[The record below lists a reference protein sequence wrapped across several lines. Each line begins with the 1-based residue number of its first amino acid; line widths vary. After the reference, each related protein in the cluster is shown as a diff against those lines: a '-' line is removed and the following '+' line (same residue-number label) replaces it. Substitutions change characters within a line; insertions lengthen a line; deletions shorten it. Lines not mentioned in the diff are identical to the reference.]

1 MEHRNIQNSETLF
14 DKVENYVKSSV
25 DLFKLQLIDKSS
37 DLISSLVAKVAIV
50 LIVSMFLFFIN
61 IGIAIWIGE
70 ILNSLSLGFIII
82 SGFYLITSILIYFY
96 RNVFIKKPITNMIIK
111 HLTKSIDLDKFAN

>member
-25 DLFKLQLIDKSS
+25 DLYKLQLIDKSS
-37 DLISSLVAKVAIV
+37 DLIASLVAKIAIA

-70 ILNSLSLGFIII
+70 ILNSLSLGFIIV
-82 SGFYLITSILIYFY
+82 SGFYLSTSILIYIY
-96 RNVFIKKPITNMIIK
+96 RTIFIKQPITDMIIK
-111 HLTKSIDLDKFAN
+111 RLTKSIDLDKFAN

>member
-37 DLISSLVAKVAIV
+37 DLISSLVAKIAIV

-82 SGFYLITSILIYFY
+82 SGFYLMTSILIYFY